1 MKTGRYKPTAWH
13 PLRGGGVILAMLLVM
28 TPLGPGQAAGAS
40 APAPPQQ
47 AGPPA
52 SLSADDWATMQELM
66 QAAQYQVTWQ
76 VQDGE
81 WAYRAPN
88 PAHDLWLAFAA
99 SGFTATRYGN
109 EGKPLWDF
117 GLQLGAYGE
126 QTFPAAIA
134 ESGLSGALG
143 RLMLIVEQY
152 PDLKANQ
159 NFLALQEELT
169 STENKI
175 GFARQYYND
184 SVMKYN
190 TRIQSVPT
198 NVVAGMFSFRQEP
211 FFELED
217 QAQREAP
224 QVKF

>member
-1 MKTGRYKPTAWH
+1 MGT
-13 PLRGGGVILAMLLVM
+13 LLVVSLVGLVIV
-28 TPLGPGQAAGAS
+28 LGLILWLVGAYNGLVRERNEVRNS
-40 APAPPQQ
+40 
-47 AGPPA
+47 
-52 SLSADDWATMQELM
+52 WAQID
-66 QAAQYQVTWQ
+66 
-76 VQDGE
+76 VQLK
-81 WAYRAPN
+81 RR
-88 PAHDLWLAFAA
+88 HDLIPNLVETVKGYAGHEKSTLESVVQARA
-99 SGFTATRYGN
+99 QAVSAQGVTDRAR
-109 EGKPLWDF
+109 
-117 GLQLGAYGE
+117 
-126 QTFPAAIA
+126 A

-143 RLMLIVEQY
+143 RLMLVVEQY

-198 NVVAGMFSFRQEP
+198 NIVAGMFSFRQEP
-211 FFELED
+211 FFELEEP
-217 QAQREAP
+217 AQREAP